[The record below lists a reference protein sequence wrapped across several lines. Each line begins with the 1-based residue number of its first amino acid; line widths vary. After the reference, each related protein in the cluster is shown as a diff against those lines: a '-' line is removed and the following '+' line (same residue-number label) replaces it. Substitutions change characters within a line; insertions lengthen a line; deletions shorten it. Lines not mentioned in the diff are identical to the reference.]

1 MSLDIHGVFLYTN
14 LMITLA
20 RQVQLKLKKFDEVMI
35 KLKTKYVN
43 DKSQKEFED
52 DLEYRMALKDSEFYS
67 DLHKLDEKIQEIS
80 KLVDNS
86 K

>member
-1 MSLDIHGVFLYTN
+1 MFDIRRVFLYTD

-35 KLKTKYVN
+35 KLKTKYIDN
-43 DKSQKEFED
+43 PS
-52 DLEYRMALKDSEFYS
+52 LYSE
-67 DLHKLDEKIQEIS
+67 LHKLDEKKEEIQ